1 MTSPTSA
8 ISTSRPLARAG
19 GGRAKF
25 LIGFGLIIAAIIYL
39 VASSTMNNAQ
49 YFFTVQ
55 ELQDKGAKMT
65 GRSVRISGAVIGES
79 ISYDSKSLTLK
90 FTIANVT
97 NDLKEVEARG
107 GLAQVLYEATIDPN
121 AARMP
126 VVYIG
131 PKPDLMKGEAQAIIE
146 GHVDAD
152 GVFYAD
158 TLLLKCP
165 TRYEEAAPVQAGSN

>member
-8 ISTSRPLARAG
+8 ISTSRPMARAG

-39 VASSTMNNAQ
+39 VASNTMNTAQ

-55 ELQDKGAKMT
+55 ELKDKGAAMT
-65 GRSVRISGAVIGES
+65 GRSVRISGAVVGDS
-79 ISYDSKSLTLK
+79 ITYDSKALTLK
-90 FTIANVT
+90 FIIANVT
-97 NDLKEVEARG
+97 NDLKQVEAQG
-107 GLAQVLYEATIDPN
+107 GLAKVLHAATVDPN
-121 AARMP
+121 AARMT
-126 VVYIG
+126 VVYVG
-131 PKPDLMKGEAQAIIE
+131 PKPDLMKGEAQAIVE
-146 GHVDAD
+146 GHVDKD

-165 TRYEEAAPVQAGSN
+165 TRYEAVPAQAAK